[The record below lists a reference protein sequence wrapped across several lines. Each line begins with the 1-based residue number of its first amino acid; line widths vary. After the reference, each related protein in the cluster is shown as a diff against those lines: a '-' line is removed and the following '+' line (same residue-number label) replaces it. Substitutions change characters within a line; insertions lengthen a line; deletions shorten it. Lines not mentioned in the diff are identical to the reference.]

1 MDIQNT
7 ISTDA
12 TTAPVVSAQ
21 EFATLFSRFREPF
34 VNISFSYIHDRSAA
48 EDIVSD
54 CFASF
59 WDKRNEIQLNSPPEA
74 YLLTAVKNRS
84 LNFLRDQATRM
95 RIEQKMQA
103 NAYRALM
110 AEIDVLDGQDMSIL
124 FKEEVRHIFEDFM
137 KSMPKMTRDIFYSSR
152 FEDLTYDEIAE
163 KYGVSTRKV
172 KREIQRVL
180 SAMRSSLKDYLPIA
194 TLLFCLYGKLPY

>member
-1 MDIQNT
+1 MVT
-7 ISTDA
+7 
-12 TTAPVVSAQ
+12 PVVSSQ

-34 VNISFSYIHDRSAA
+34 VNIANSYIHDRSAA

-54 CFASF
+54 CFTSF
-59 WDKRNEIQLNSPPEA
+59 WDKRQEIQLNSPPEA
-74 YLLTAVKNRS
+74 YILTSVKNRS

-95 RIEQKMQA
+95 RIEQKMQS
-103 NAYRALM
+103 NAYRALLT
-110 AEIDVLDGQDMSIL
+110 EIDVLDGQDMAIL
-124 FKEEVRHIFEDFM
+124 FREEVRRIFEDFM